1 MVTSRPA
8 NLLNVKIV
16 RFRTPKLLLSPPFW
30 RFLKVFW
37 LKNSLNVVYFPN
49 AKRPPYRT
57 FSYGW
62 PSNPVSGLEPLK
74 RLFLG
79 VKLFEFIANTE
90 FRSVLGNSSEYLS
103 SCFGEEFLRIEC
115 FARWLVWLARD
126 LSLAERSGL
135 SSRSE

>member
-1 MVTSRPA
+1 GVLIPIDERKNCTISDTKTA
-8 NLLNVKIV
+8 VV
-16 RFRTPKLLLSPPFW
+16 PPFW